1 MVKAVQGIIEILI
14 ELGATFG
21 AGFYVAISPCLF
33 PLLPLFLMRALQSE
47 NSRIRSVAVTGA
59 LILGILSS
67 LAVFAVVSSFIGVFL
82 IRYHTVLQALLGAF
96 IVFFG
101 ILTMSET
108 LQRTLRIS
116 SLNLRKPP
124 RETTGLLG
132 VFVIGLSYSLMA
144 APCAAPLLVELF
156 FVFSTQTNALVL
168 VLMFAAASVG
178 VAIPYLAIAISTG
191 EARGRMAAKMTENAR
206 KLEIVL
212 GALFV
217 IIGLVL
223 VLPLF
228 GISVF

>member
-1 MVKAVQGIIEILI
+1 MTIVQGIIEILI

-47 NSRIRSVAVTGA
+47 NSRARSVAVTGA

-67 LAVFAVVSSFIGVFL
+67 LAVFAAISAFIGLFL
-82 IRYHTVLQALLGAF
+82 ILYHTILQALLGAF
-96 IVFFG
+96 IIFFG
-101 ILTMSET
+101 VLTMSDT
-108 LQRTLRIS
+108 LQRTLGIS
-116 SLNLRKPP
+116 SLNLR
-124 RETTGLLG
+124 ETPTEATGLVG

-144 APCAAPLLVELF
+144 APCAAPLLFELF

-168 VLMFAAASVG
+168 LSMFAAASAG
-178 VAIPYLAIAISTG
+178 VAIPYLAIALSTG
-191 EARGRMAAKMTENAR
+191 EARTRMTTRMTENAR
-206 KLEIVL
+206 KLEIAI

-217 IIGLVL
+217 VIGLVL

-228 GISVF
+228 GISIL